1 MDLILNTYGSYLNR
15 DQNGFVISSGDSKQ
29 RVPTDGIS
37 SIQISNGAIISSD
50 AVLFAIENEIE
61 IIFMTTERKENNA
74 GNMLFFVMYDIE
86 DNRVRNLVSK
96 YLVKNGC
103 TRIQK
108 SIFLA
113 DLPSSKYEQI
123 RNDLTEVQ
131 AAYEN
136 LDSILVVPISTDYLK
151 SMKIIGKNIS
161 VDVITKSK
169 NTLFF

>member
-1 MDLILNTYGSYLNR
+1 MI
-15 DQNGFVISSGDSKQ
+15 F
-29 RVPTDGIS
+29 
-37 SIQISNGAIISSD
+37 
-50 AVLFAIENEIE
+50 EI
-61 IIFMTTERKENNA
+61 TERKENNA